1 MPCMGE
7 TQISI
12 TVYKY
17 RPEKCTK
24 CDKSFGT
31 PTALK
36 EHFRIA
42 HTSDSHIYKC
52 DLCLHSYS
60 RKCHL
65 RGHMK
70 TVHES
75 SLSKPFE
82 CTTCH
87 RTFR

>member
-1 MPCMGE
+1 MCE
-7 TQISI
+7 TQIFI
-12 TVYKY
+12 TIYKY
-17 RPEKCTK
+17 RPEKCTQ

-31 PTALK
+31 PKGLK

-42 HTSDSHIYKC
+42 HTSNSHIYKC
-52 DLCLHSYS
+52 DLCLKAFA
-60 RKCHL
+60 RKEHL
-65 RGHMK
+65 TGHMK
-70 TVHES
+70 VVHES